1 VRLSSLSQ
9 DLEAL
14 RLAIPQLSAPPAF
27 PPADAG
33 ALPAAG
39 AAPPPPSPGPAAT
52 APAPGPGMS
61 PQRLYDTA
69 WADFTAGQWSLAI
82 QGFETYLR
90 TFPKS
95 DLADDAQYN
104 IGETYFSDVK
114 FTEAIAAYD
123 RVIASYP
130 NGNMVPQ
137 SYYKR
142 GLAYERLNQADKA
155 RQSYDLLVKNYP
167 DSDAGRL
174 ARQAVE
180 RLNRSAR

>member
-1 VRLSSLSQ
+1 
-9 DLEAL
+9 
-14 RLAIPQLSAPPAF
+14 
-27 PPADAG
+27 
-33 ALPAAG
+33 
-39 AAPPPPSPGPAAT
+39 
-52 APAPGPGMS
+52 M
-61 PQRLYDTA
+61 
-69 WADFTAGQWSLAI
+69 
-82 QGFETYLR
+82 
-90 TFPKS
+90 
-95 DLADDAQYN
+95 
-104 IGETYFSDVK
+104 K
-114 FTEAIAAYD
+114 FTEAITAYD

-180 RLNRSAR
+180 RLNRPAR